1 MIMVIPYR
9 KICGALAWTTLI
21 LQYILMVSSGEH
33 GGFVSSTLTYLGYFT
48 ILTNILVAL
57 AFSVPFMKAESPLR
71 RFFQR
76 QSVRAAIAL
85 YILVVCIV
93 YYALLAKI
101 HNPVGLSAVLNVGLH
116 FLLPVLYILDW
127 LLFAKKDS
135 MSFKHL
141 PLWTAFPAAYG
152 VFNIIRGAMTGFYP
166 YPFLNITELGFGAVF
181 INMFGFMLIYAIGGA
196 IFITLGRRMKS
207 ARSLKT

>member
-1 MIMVIPYR
+1 MQTLYR
-9 KICGALAWTTLI
+9 KSCAALAWTTLI
-21 LQYILMVSSGEH
+21 LQYTIMVSSGEF
-33 GGFVSSTLTYLGYFT
+33 GGFASSTLTYLGYFT

-57 AFSVPFMKAESPLR
+57 SFSVPFMRAESQWR
-71 RFFQR
+71 VFFER
-76 QSVRAAIAL
+76 QTVRAATAL
-85 YILVVCIV
+85 YILVVTIV

-127 LLFAKKDS
+127 LIFAQKDS

-141 PLWTAFPAAYG
+141 PLWTAFPVAYG
-152 VFNIIRGAMTGFYP
+152 VFNIIRGALTGFYP

-181 INMFGFMLIYAIGGA
+181 INMLGFMLIYAIGGA
-196 IFITLGRRMKS
+196 IFIMLGRRMKS
-207 ARSLKT
+207 AQSLKT